1 MFFVLLTVFSD
12 RMHAK
17 IGHAKTLLWYICRVI
32 HEQVH
37 LLVVPIAR
45 KWCIRIWTGNRWRRI
60 KRLQPRS
67 LLHLP
72 FWLYRRLVSWENKQ
86 ALNPPDLVTVL
97 NSLPLVGKE
106 RTSKTR
112 NALKYMW
119 INADYCIST
128 LSSRWS
134 LKNAWLWTKIL
145 ALHRWIP
152 CSRIRECTL
161 TSQGLRSPALSNR
174 SLCRFAVCQSLCCSL
189 CTPSTRVPTSY
200 CRSPFPST
208 PFLFS
213 RNFQEPAYTCLN
225 PRRFLGQHPPNR

>member
-17 IGHAKTLLWYICRVI
+17 IGHAKNLLWYIFRVI

-106 RTSKTR
+106 RTSKHETVWSICESTQTIVYPR
-112 NALKYMW
+112 WVL
-119 INADYCIST
+119 ADFWKMLGYEP
-128 LSSRWS
+128 RY
-134 LKNAWLWTKIL
+134 
-145 ALHRWIP
+145 
-152 CSRIRECTL
+152 
-161 TSQGLRSPALSNR
+161 LRYIAEFR
-174 SLCRFAVCQSLCCSL
+174 VAVFVNV
-189 CTPSTRVPTSY
+189 R
-200 CRSPFPST
+200 
-208 PFLFS
+208 
-213 RNFQEPAYTCLN
+213 
-225 PRRFLGQHPPNR
+225 